1 MPEYR
6 IRASEEIITD
16 LARAFPNVSI
26 PMPPSADDL
35 DALGVDPVLEGAQP
49 TLTRFQSAVRSGP
62 EQDTLGNWVWVY
74 SAVDWDEAAITAA
87 TERQWDAVRADRN
100 ARLAASDWTQLADV
114 PLNEEEKAA
123 WATYRQALRDVT
135 TQVDPFEITWPEAP

>member
-1 MPEYR
+1 MPDFR
-6 IRASEEIITD
+6 IRASGEITTD
-16 LARAFPNVSI
+16 LARAFPHVSI
-26 PMPPSADDL
+26 PQPPSAADIDG
-35 DALGVDPVLEGAQP
+35 LGVDPVLEGAQP
-49 TLTRFQSAVRSGP
+49 MLTRFQSATRSGP

-74 SAVDWDEAAITAA
+74 TAVDWDQQAIDAA

-114 PLNEEEKAA
+114 PLDETEKAA

-135 TQVDPFEITWPEAP
+135 TQVDPFEITWPLVP